1 MPLGC
6 RTADDD
12 WGNWT
17 PEGLKEEQTHDEY
30 WLAQG
35 WTKAQIDSWRET
47 RRAKAKKKRDREK
60 EKKNQTWEREMMFQN
75 DPREVWEVVAVDES
89 LGYFKFHLVL
99 CVALSCIMASHWI
112 DTGPME

>member
-17 PEGLKEEQTHDEY
+17 PEGLKEEQKHDEY

-47 RRAKAKKKRDREK
+47 RRVKAKKKRDREK

-75 DPREVWEVVAVDES
+75 DPREVWEVVAVDATDSAS
-89 LGYFKFHLVL
+89 LLATSSSTCFSGLL
-99 CVALSCIMASHWI
+99 
-112 DTGPME
+112 